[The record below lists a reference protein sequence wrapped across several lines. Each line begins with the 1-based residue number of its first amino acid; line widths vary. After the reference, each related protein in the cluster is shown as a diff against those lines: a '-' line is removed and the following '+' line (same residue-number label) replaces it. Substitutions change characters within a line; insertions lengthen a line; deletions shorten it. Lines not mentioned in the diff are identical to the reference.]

1 MQPRP
6 PAGPKP
12 SPLGVAAVNGAT
24 SKAAMEKAAAEK
36 RALEE
41 KLTRLEEEHRQR
53 QAKGL
58 TAWHAS
64 AKAQMVSEL
73 TLHCSLT
80 TGVT

>member
-1 MQPRP
+1 
-6 PAGPKP
+6 
-12 SPLGVAAVNGAT
+12 
-24 SKAAMEKAAAEK
+24 MEKAAAEK